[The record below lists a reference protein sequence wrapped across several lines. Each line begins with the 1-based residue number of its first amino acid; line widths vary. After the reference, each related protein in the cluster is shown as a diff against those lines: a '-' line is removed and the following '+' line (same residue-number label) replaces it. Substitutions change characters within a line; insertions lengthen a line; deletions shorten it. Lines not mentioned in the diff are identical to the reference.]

1 MPSCYDFQIFVFK
14 GYMHDDLYGVKSW
27 SYYPVAFVINWAL
40 IFVADV
46 IPPRMVSRLAL
57 NNQSYPGFESRDINR

>member
-1 MPSCYDFQIFVFK
+1 
-14 GYMHDDLYGVKSW
+14 MHDDLYGVKSW